1 MTSSESFA
9 RYYFLDVV
17 QSEEFMEISSKQL
30 TRLLRDDTLNTQ
42 SEERVF
48 EAVLAWIKF
57 DLDGRQVC
65 TVI

>member
-1 MTSSESFA
+1 
-9 RYYFLDVV
+9 
-17 QSEEFMEISSKQL
+17 MEISSKQL

-57 DLDGRQVC
+57 DLDGRQVR
-65 TVI
+65 TFI

>member
-1 MTSSESFA
+1 
-9 RYYFLDVV
+9 
-17 QSEEFMEISSKQL
+17 MEISSKQL

-65 TVI
+65 TFIRLAVRLKLHGNFCKL